1 MRTLFILAA
10 CLAIAALTV
19 HAPSAEAAA
28 KPKAAEAKPEKPA
41 KPTFE
46 PTSAFERQQVE
57 GWPVL
62 VHKKVLAKKDLWE
75 RTLRQLRVQL
85 YNITRMVP
93 RRGVARLRQ
102 VRIWVEENPRVACM
116 CYHPSRRWLEG
127 HDFNPEKAKS
137 VELGNPETF
146 LDWTRHQPWMVLH
159 ELAHAYHHQVIGYD
173 HPGVRAAYEKAK
185 EAESYESVLY
195 FRGNRKKAYALNN
208 DQEYF
213 AELTEAWFGTNDFYP
228 FVRAEVLKH
237 DPEAAKAL
245 KEVWQNPPE
254 APSTK

>member
-1 MRTLFILAA
+1 MRTFLVAAA
-10 CLAIAALTV
+10 CLAVAALAG
-19 HAPSAEAAA
+19 HAPSAEAAR
-28 KPKAAEAKPEKPA
+28 PKTAEAKPDNPA

-46 PTSAFERQQVE
+46 PTSAFELQRIE

-62 VHKKVLAKKDLWE
+62 VHKKVLAKTDLWE
-75 RTLRQLRVQL
+75 RTLRQLRVQF

-93 RRGVARLRQ
+93 ATAVERLRKI
-102 VRIWVEENPRVACM
+102 RIWVEENPGVRCM

-127 HDFNPEKAKS
+127 HDFNPEKAAS

-146 LDWTRHQPWMVLH
+146 CDWTRHQPWMVLH
-159 ELAHAYHHQVIGYD
+159 ELAHGYHHQVIGYD

-185 EAESYESVLY
+185 KAGLYESVLY
-195 FRGNRKKAYALNN
+195 LGGNKKKAYAMNN

-228 FVRAEVLKH
+228 FVRAEILVH
-237 DPEAAKAL
+237 DPEMAKVL
-245 KEVWQNPPE
+245 KEVWENPPQRE
-254 APSTK
+254 KKK

>member
-1 MRTLFILAA
+1 MRTSVALAA
-10 CLAIAALTV
+10 CLVLAALGA
-19 HAPSAEAAA
+19 HAPDAEAAA
-28 KPKAAEAKPEKPA
+28 RPKAAEAKPKKPA

-75 RTLRQLRVQL
+75 HTLRQLQVQL

-93 RRGVARLRQ
+93 AKAVERLRQ
-102 VRIWVEENPRVACM
+102 VRIWVEENPKVRCM

-137 VELGNPETF
+137 VELGGPETF
-146 LDWTRHQPWMVLH
+146 CDWTRHQPWMVLH
-159 ELAHAYHHQVIGYD
+159 ELAHGYHHQVIGYD

-185 EAESYESVLY
+185 KAGSYESVLY
-195 FRGNRKKAYALNN
+195 LGGNKKKAYAMNN

-228 FVRAEVLKH
+228 FVRAEVLVH
-237 DPEAAKAL
+237 DPDMAKVL
-245 KEVWQNPPE
+245 KEVWENPPE
-254 APSTK
+254 AKKK

>member
-1 MRTLFILAA
+1 MRTLLAVVA
-10 CLAIAALTV
+10 CLALAAPAV
-19 HAPSAEAAA
+19 EAPSAEAAR
-28 KPKAAEAKPEKPA
+28 PKAAETKPEKPP
-41 KPTFE
+41 KPPFE
-46 PTSAFERQQVE
+46 PTSAFELQRVE

-93 RRGVARLRQ
+93 PKAVERLRE
-102 VRIWVEENPRVACM
+102 VRIWVEENPRVTCM
-116 CYHPSRRWLEG
+116 CYHPSEGWLRG
-127 HDFNPEKAKS
+127 HDFNPEKAGS
-137 VELGNPETF
+137 VELGGPETF

-185 EAESYESVLY
+185 EAGSYESVLY
-195 FRGNRKKAYALNN
+195 FRGNEKKAYALNN

-237 DPEAAKAL
+237 DAEAAKVL
-245 KEVWQNPPE
+245 EDVWENPPE
-254 APSTK
+254 APVKKK